1 MGWEQFKGH
10 TERVDTSKIGSNSGN
25 FAKAFGDAFGQ
36 IGNDMIN
43 AKAQA
48 RKDELLG
55 LQIQNEQAK
64 IDAATEAKKA
74 KKVDDAFKSDIN
86 TLDLNN
92 TAEAKQNAIDSLKA
106 FYNPSVDTQSAVATD
121 IANKE
126 KVITAQNNDTYKGM
140 VLNAPNK
147 QELADAW
154 AMSDLA
160 DRGYKPS
167 ADIVKE
173 RDTFYQ
179 GKFNDE
185 AIETSVS
192 GGYKNMAEY
201 TKANPELVKNADG
214 ITMSKIEAFYANKDK
229 DATDKADKDRTFKLN
244 EDKFKHEVSN
254 DNQTLEISRTK
265 ANNGGDGGSAL
276 PWLKFDYQ
284 QERDQ
289 KLDAFKEKQIRTKDA
304 NEVFDNIE
312 GFKKLPKANQLL
324 YKKEYIDS
332 GYIPTST
339 VDDSGMFGKKY
350 IFSMPEHLK
359 TKSTKQPTNKQ
370 DNRPAL
376 SEL

>member
-10 TERVDTSKIGSNSGN
+10 TERVDTSKIVNNGGN
-25 FAKAFGDAFGQ
+25 FAKAFGDAFGK

-64 IDAATEAKKA
+64 LDAAKDAKA
-74 KKVDDAFKSDIN
+74 VKKVDDAFKSDIN

-106 FYNPSVDTQSAVATD
+106 FYNPSVDTQSAVAAD
-121 IANKE
+121 VANKE

-140 VLNAPNK
+140 VLNSPNK

-154 AMSDLA
+154 AMSDLG

-173 RDTFYQ
+173 RDTFFQ

-192 GGYKNMAEY
+192 GGYKNMAEF

-229 DATDKADKDRTFKLN
+229 DAFDRTDKDRTYNLQEK
-244 EDKFKHEVSN
+244 KFKHEVN
-254 DNQTLEISRTK
+254 HDNQTLQIARTK
-265 ANNGGDGGSAL
+265 AENGGDGSGSS
-276 PWLKFDYQ
+276 Q
-284 QERDQ
+284 QEKDS
-289 KLDAFKEKQIRTKDA
+289 KVVDAINKTITAKFGKADRNGGITIGKDEA
-304 NEVFDNIE
+304 
-312 GFKKLPKANQLL
+312 PKANWLGTRALVYASQGYNASTALVKAEAD
-324 YKKEYIDS
+324 YNAAQKKS
-332 GYIPTST
+332 
-339 VDDSGMFGKKY
+339 
-350 IFSMPEHLK
+350 
-359 TKSTKQPTNKQ
+359 KQASPKNN
-370 DNRPAL
+370 DPLGLR
-376 SEL
+376 